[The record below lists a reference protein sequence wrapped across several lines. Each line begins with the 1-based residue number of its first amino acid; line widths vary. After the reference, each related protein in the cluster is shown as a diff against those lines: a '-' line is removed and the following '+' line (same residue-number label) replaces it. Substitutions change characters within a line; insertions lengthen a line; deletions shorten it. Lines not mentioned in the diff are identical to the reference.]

1 MSGLNGSGDS
11 EGGPAVL
18 SIEEREGAIV
28 LFIGETY
35 AILPPEQA
43 IAVGDLLSKYGRN
56 QVPGAVAISDTRGS
70 TVLTEKIR
78 NKLFQR
84 VSLVINNLQERK
96 KKPLFIAKEV
106 VDIVLSEVL

>member
-1 MSGLNGSGDS
+1 MSGLNGSGESD
-11 EGGPAVL
+11 GGPATL
-18 SIEEREGAIV
+18 AIEEREGAIV

-43 IAVGDLLSKYGRN
+43 MEVGQLMTQYGYHAKTG
-56 QVPGAVAISDTRGS
+56 QDVEGKKVMS
-70 TVLTEKIR
+70 EQIR

-96 KKPLFIAKEV
+96 KEPMFIAKEI